1 MPEQLYRIGDAARLL
16 DLKPYV
22 LRYWETEFSQIR
34 PVRSGKGQRRYTES
48 DMATLRRIKY
58 LLHEQGMTIEGAR
71 KVLAGASSLSMTEDP
86 AAAFLKT
93 GSEPVATTALPEAA
107 APATSPEAIERT
119 SGRDAPPSSLP
130 LSLEFASGSA
140 SGSATGPATSSAP
153 DGPEAASSS
162 EPGKSGVFKERLVQ
176 LSLVDFVIPR
186 QIDPKAMEGTPVA
199 EAPVPAE
206 AGRKPEA
213 AEQADSVDPV
223 ADEARLKRI
232 TDELRALQSLL
243 RRG

>member
-1 MPEQLYRIGDAARLL
+1 MPEQLYRIGDAAKLL

-86 AAAFLKT
+86 AAAFLKPGPT
-93 GSEPVATTALPEAA
+93 DAAMQPEAA
-107 APATSPEAIERT
+107 EPVIGPASEPASELAGVPSAAPAQDVPSP
-119 SGRDAPPSSLP
+119 SL
-130 LSLEFASGSA
+130 
-140 SGSATGPATSSAP
+140 
-153 DGPEAASSS
+153 S
-162 EPGKSGVFKERLVQ
+162 EPPESPTSAEPPQGGVYKERLVQ

-186 QIDPKAMEGTPVA
+186 QIDPKKPAGTPVAGASGVA
-199 EAPVPAE
+199 EAPVPAQ
-206 AGRKPEA
+206 AGRMVEA
-213 AEQADSVDPV
+213 PAQAESVEPV